1 GLCMIEA
8 MAFGTPTIAFDCGSV
23 SEVLRDGVTGFIVDS
38 VEQAV
43 AAVPRVASLNRS
55 ACRREF
61 DKRFLASRMAE
72 DYVRLYE
79 LLATAESLAVPAPR
93 LDSSLTF

>member
-1 GLCMIEA
+1 LCMIEA
-8 MAFGTPTIAFDCGSV
+8 MSCGTPTIAFDCGSV
-23 SEVLRDGVTGFIVDS
+23 SEVLRDGVSGFIVNS
-38 VEQAV
+38 VEEAV
-43 AAVPRVASLNRS
+43 AAVPKVASLSRV

-79 LLATAESLAVPAPR
+79 SLANAENLPLAATR
-93 LDSSLTF
+93 LDSSLTL